1 MEPHIAC
8 HIRWTADC
16 ERMPFVFCYFW
27 YIHYNIITRLV
38 LEIWR
43 SLDYQMCH
51 LQDQW
56 IKYFIMKIIKYCLE
70 PFQSMLKSRDG
81 SLDFWEGGGGAIFLY
96 MLFSFARFFN
106 AIFFCKIFSL
116 VKDEIKFF
124 GICRPPPP
132 KKKNLM
138 VRPLPCMSPN
148 IQDGEQLNISN
159 QNMSRNKADVKIL

>member
-16 ERMPFVFCYFW
+16 ERMPFVFCYLW

-70 PFQSMLKSRDG
+70 PFQSMLKSRNG
-81 SLDFWEGGGGAIFLY
+81 PLDFWEGEGGGQ
-96 MLFSFARFFN
+96 
-106 AIFFCKIFSL
+106 FFCTCNFLLQDFSL
-116 VKDEIKFF
+116 VKDQIKFF
-124 GICRPPPP
+124 GICRPPQN
-132 KKKNLM
+132 NLM

-148 IQDGEQLNISN
+148 IQDGEQLNICN